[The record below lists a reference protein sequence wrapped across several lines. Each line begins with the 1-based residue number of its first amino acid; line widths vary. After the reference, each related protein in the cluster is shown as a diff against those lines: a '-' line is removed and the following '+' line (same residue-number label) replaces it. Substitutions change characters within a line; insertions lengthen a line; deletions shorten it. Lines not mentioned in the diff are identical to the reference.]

1 MAAPNLI
8 GATTIYGRTAGNN
21 ISTTSAT
28 MVLNNLANSGKCL
41 KINTLNVANYSSSA
55 ANITINFYPSTSNVT
70 GTALPIVSGSAVPAF
85 STLNVI
91 DKTSQYYL
99 EENESIGAIA
109 GFANVFAVT
118 VSFEEIA

>member
-8 GATTIYGRTAGNN
+8 GATTIYGRSAGNN

-28 MVLNNLANSGKCL
+28 MVLNNLASSGKCL
-41 KINTLNVANYSSSA
+41 KINTLNVANYSNTA
-55 ANITINFYPSTSNVT
+55 ANVTINFYPASSNVT
-70 GTALPIVSGSAVPAF
+70 GTALPIVSGAAVPAF

-99 EENESIGAIA
+99 EENESIGATA

-118 VSFEEIA
+118 VSYEEIA